1 VIAAVQPWTIGLI
14 TGVAGLVSGFVSA
27 AANTWLANRSKVS
40 EELREQRLKA
50 YPNVWART
58 VKFSRWPRNDVS
70 YGELAEFERELRGW
84 YYRVGGLYMS
94 QNARRRYGHMQEVV
108 AAYREGREPERHV
121 APEAY
126 EDLMEACSAFRT
138 ALTEDL
144 ESRRQG
150 SLVYAVQKAVER
162 RQQERADKQRLRRAR
177 NGALREEAPLQAAAP
192 AS

>member
-50 YPNVWART
+50 YPSVWEQTAT
-58 VKFSRWPRNDVS
+58 FARWPRNDVMF
-70 YGELAEFERELRGW
+70 GDLAAFERDLRSW
-84 YYRVGGLYMS
+84 YYGVGGLYMS
-94 QNARRRYGHMQEVV
+94 ENARRRYGHVQELVGT
-108 AAYREGREPERHV
+108 YREGREPRRAV
-121 APEAY
+121 APDAY
-126 EDLMEACSAFRT
+126 ADLMEACSAFRT

-150 SLVYAVQKAVER
+150 SIAYSAQKAIER
-162 RQQERADKQRLRRAR
+162 RAQERAAADRLRRAR
-177 NGALREEAPLQAAAP
+177 AGPRPEEAPLQAAP
-192 AS
+192 ATP